1 MTSPASTSA
10 ARSPQPTKVG
20 ELPRPLRLGRRS
32 GPRRRRS
39 ALEKT
44 GIALL
49 CVFGLMAAIGP
60 AVAPYDPSQ
69 NTSAVLAPPSLNH
82 LLGTTQTGQDVLSQ
96 LLVGARSS
104 IVIALV
110 SAAIATLISIVVGIS
125 SGYLRPVFA
134 ESLSAV
140 TNVFLVLPALPL
152 AIVIAAYLPTHGNL
166 AVAVVVALTGWAWG
180 ARQLRV
186 QTLSLRGRDFV
197 TAARLSGESRARI
210 IFFEIA
216 PNVLPIILSS
226 FLFTVLYAIVTQAS
240 LAFLGLVDI
249 SQWSWGTMLYWVQ
262 NFQAF
267 TLGAWWWYIPPG
279 LCIALFGTGLS
290 LVSLGFDDRI
300 NRRLRVTGQAR
311 ARRPRPS
318 QSQESR

>member
-1 MTSPASTSA
+1 MTMPASTSPTRPA
-10 ARSPQPTKVG
+10 ETVGLPELLRS
-20 ELPRPLRLGRRS
+20 RRRR
-32 GPRRRRS
+32 GPRRQRT
-39 ALEKT
+39 AMEKA

-49 CVFGLMAAIGP
+49 CVFGLMAVIGP
-60 AVAPYDPSQ
+60 EVAPYNPSQ
-69 NTSAVLAPPSLNH
+69 SSTAILVPPSPAH

-104 IVIALV
+104 IVVALA
-110 SAAIATLISIVVGIS
+110 SAAIATLVSIVIGIS
-125 SGYLRPVFA
+125 SGYLRSAFA
-134 ESLSAV
+134 ELLSAV
-140 TNVFLVLPALPL
+140 TNVFLVIPALPL
-152 AIVIAAYLPTHGNL
+152 AIVIAAYLPTHGDL

-180 ARQLRV
+180 ARSLRA

-197 TAARLSGESRARI
+197 TAARLTGESRVRI

-240 LAFLGLVDI
+240 LAFLGLVDT
-249 SQWSWGTMLYWVQ
+249 SRWSWGVMLYWVQ

-300 NRRLRVTGQAR
+300 NRRLRVIRGAKTRR
-311 ARRPRPS
+311 ARPPKGPVPR
-318 QSQESR
+318 

>member
-1 MTSPASTSA
+1 MTPPAVTSPASRTRLSGPA
-10 ARSPQPTKVG
+10 D
-20 ELPRPLRLGRRS
+20 LPRLLRSRRP
-32 GPRRRRS
+32 GPRRRRT

-49 CVFGLMAAIGP
+49 SVFALMAAFGP
-60 AVAPYDPSQ
+60 LAAPYNPSQ
-69 NTSAVLAPPSLNH
+69 NTSAILQPPSLTH

-104 IVIALV
+104 IVIALI

-125 SGYLRPVFA
+125 SGYLRAAFA
-134 ESLSAV
+134 ELLSAV

-166 AVAVVVALTGWAWG
+166 AVAIVVALTGWAWG
-180 ARQLRV
+180 ARQLRA

-197 TAARLSGESRARI
+197 TAARLTGEGRARI

-216 PNVLPIILSS
+216 PNVLPIIVSS
-226 FLFTVLYAIVTQAS
+226 FLFTVLYAVVTQAS

-300 NRRLRVTGQAR
+300 NRRLRVRRGAKARR
-311 ARRPRPS
+311 ARLPEGQVPA
-318 QSQESR
+318 

>member
-1 MTSPASTSA
+1 MTSPASASMA
-10 ARSPQPTKVG
+10 KPPRSPAA
-20 ELPRPLRLGRRS
+20 PRPQRLRSRRR
-32 GPRRRRS
+32 GPRRRRT

-49 CVFGLMAAIGP
+49 CVFGLMAIIGP
-60 AVAPYDPSQ
+60 QVAPDNPSQ
-69 NTSAVLAPPSLNH
+69 NTPDLLQAPSLNH
-82 LLGTTQTGQDVLSQ
+82 LLGTTQNGQDVLSQ

-125 SGYLRPVFA
+125 SGYLRRTA
-134 ESLSAV
+134 GELLSGL

-152 AIVIAAYLPTHGNL
+152 AIVIAAYLPTHGDL
-166 AVAVVVALTGWAWG
+166 AVAIVVALTGWAWG
-180 ARQLRV
+180 ARQLRA

-197 TAARLSGESRARI
+197 TAARLTGESRMRI

-249 SQWSWGTMLYWVQ
+249 SRWSWGTMLYWVQ

-300 NRRLRVTGQAR
+300 NRRLRVTRGARTRR
-311 ARRPRPS
+311 ARLPQGKVPS
-318 QSQESR
+318 

>member
-1 MTSPASTSA
+1 MTTPASTSPTRPA
-10 ARSPQPTKVG
+10 ETAGLPELLRS
-20 ELPRPLRLGRRS
+20 RRRR
-32 GPRRRRS
+32 GPRRQRT
-39 ALEKT
+39 AMEKA

-49 CVFGLMAAIGP
+49 CVFGLMAVIGP
-60 AVAPYDPSQ
+60 EAAPYNPSQ
-69 NTSAVLAPPSLNH
+69 SSAAILVPPSAAH

-104 IVIALV
+104 IVIALA
-110 SAAIATLISIVVGIS
+110 SAAIATLISIVIGIS
-125 SGYLRPVFA
+125 SGYLRSAFA
-134 ESLSAV
+134 ELLSAV
-140 TNVFLVLPALPL
+140 TNVFLVIPALPL
-152 AIVIAAYLPTHGNL
+152 AIVIAAYLPTHGDL

-180 ARQLRV
+180 ARSLRA

-197 TAARLSGESRARI
+197 TAARLTGESRVRI

-240 LAFLGLVDI
+240 LAFLGLVDT
-249 SQWSWGTMLYWVQ
+249 SRWSWGVMLYWVQ

-300 NRRLRVTGQAR
+300 NRRLRVIRGAKTRR
-311 ARRPRPS
+311 ARPPKGPAPR
-318 QSQESR
+318 